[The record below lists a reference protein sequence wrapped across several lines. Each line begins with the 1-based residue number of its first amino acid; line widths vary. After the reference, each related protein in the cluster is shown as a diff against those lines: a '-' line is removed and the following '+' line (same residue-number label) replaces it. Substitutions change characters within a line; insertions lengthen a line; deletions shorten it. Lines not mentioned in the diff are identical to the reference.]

1 MGMTHTWTSSRHRT
15 AISRTGLS
23 APTRQALQDGVLA
36 LSRPVLDYGAGRGQ
50 DVQRLRLMGFTAT
63 AWDPYFDHG
72 TDRVTPA
79 DTVLL
84 SYVLNVIEDPSER
97 DSTLRAAWDLTEGT
111 LMVSARLVWDA
122 RRVSGEELADG
133 VVTSRGTFQHL
144 FTTEELRALVERVTQ
159 ARCFVAAPG
168 VVYAFRD
175 DGERMALIA
184 RRSLPTMDWEHSE
197 TATEALAQVV
207 GFVEGFG
214 RMPSF
219 EELPTEHLD
228 LLARLPWPQVRRNAV
243 AAARP
248 DRVAAGVKRSTLD
261 TLLFLGIEVF
271 NGRSRLSSLPL
282 AVQENIRRFFPTY
295 RQACARADRLLF
307 KMRDDTYIRGAMRN
321 SVGKMTPTALYVHR
335 DALHQMPVVL
345 RLYEH
350 CGSIAAGRPQ
360 AFELVKLAHEGRAI
374 SWLGYPDFDRDPH
387 PRTAWSYA
395 VDMKSLKTRFTSFE
409 DRANRPLLHRKEEF
423 LSQDDAR
430 WAKFRRLTQAEARAG
445 LYKNPHL
452 IGTEDGWHT
461 ELDRCGVT
469 LRGHRLIKA
478 TATAQQEG
486 ETA

>member
-1 MGMTHTWTSSRHRT
+1 M
-15 AISRTGLS
+15 
-23 APTRQALQDGVLA
+23 
-36 LSRPVLDYGAGRGQ
+36 
-50 DVQRLRLMGFTAT
+50 QRLRLMGFTAT

-97 DSTLRAAWDLTEGT
+97 ERTLRAAWNLTRGT

-122 RRVSGEELADG
+122 RRVFGEEVADG

-159 ARCFVAAPG
+159 ARCFVASPG

-175 DGERMALIA
+175 DAERMAVIA
-184 RRSLPTMDWEHSE
+184 RRSLPNMEWEYSE
-197 TATEALAQVV
+197 TATQALAQVV
-207 GFVEGFG
+207 EFVEAFG
-214 RMPSF
+214 RMPTF
-219 EELPTEHLD
+219 EELPADYLD
-228 LLARLPWPQVRRNAV
+228 LLARLPWPQVRRNAL

-271 NGRSRLSSLPL
+271 NGRSRLSSLPHS
-282 AVQENIRRFFPTY
+282 VQENIRRFFATY
-295 RQACARADRLLF
+295 RQACARADRLLL

-321 SVGKMTPTALYVHR
+321 SVGKLTPTALYVHR
-335 DALHQMPVVL
+335 DALPQMPVVL

-360 AFELVKLAHEGRAI
+360 AFELVKLAHAGRAI

-395 VDMKSLKTRFTSFE
+395 VDMKSFKTRFISFE
-409 DRANRPLLHRKEEF
+409 GRANRPLLHRKEEF
-423 LSQDDAR
+423 IAQEDPR
-430 WAKFRRLTQAEARAG
+430 RAKFQRLTQAEARAG

-452 IGTEDGWHT
+452 IGTEDGWQA
-461 ELDRCGVT
+461 ELKRCGVS
-469 LRGHRLIKA
+469 LRGHRLVKVTSA
-478 TATAQQEG
+478 VREG
-486 ETA
+486 ETP